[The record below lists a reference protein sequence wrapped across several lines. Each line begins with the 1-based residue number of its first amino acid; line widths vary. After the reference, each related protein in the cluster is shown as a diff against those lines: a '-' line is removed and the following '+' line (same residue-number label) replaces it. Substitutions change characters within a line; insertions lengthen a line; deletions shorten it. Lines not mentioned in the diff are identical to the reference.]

1 MARIKVLLFAALADA
16 AGARETTLEVPD
28 GLPVEALRER
38 IVAALPALGTI
49 GPNVVFAVN
58 AEYASANVLLHDGD
72 EVALIPPVSGG
83 THV

>member
-1 MARIKVLLFAALADA
+1 MARIKVLLFAMFADA
-16 AGARETTLEVPD
+16 AGVRETALDIPE

-58 AEYASANVLLHDGD
+58 SEYVSADLPLHDGD

-83 THV
+83 SHV